1 MMRDVT
7 DRDFDY
13 VVAQARMPVLVEFW
27 KPGCGSCRALM
38 RELEK
43 LESDVSGR
51 VLILKMNVEENFQI
65 PAELDVS
72 SLPVLALYREG
83 AFERFIGGLGT
94 REEILTQLSL
104 GYKVLQVRP
113 SFSMRRSASTG
124 PQDPAWYSGNHRNP
138 CLCHPSRILVIQA
151 QEASTASRRMNREA
165 SPAMTSRSNRS

>member
-83 AFERFIGGLGT
+83 EFERFIGGLGT
-94 REEILTQLSL
+94 REEILKQLL
-104 GYKVLQVRP
+104 P
-113 SFSMRRSASTG
+113 T
-124 PQDPAWYSGNHRNP
+124 
-138 CLCHPSRILVIQA
+138 
-151 QEASTASRRMNREA
+151 
-165 SPAMTSRSNRS
+165 